1 MRTRDEEEK
10 KGLKGQMELEGI
22 RKGGV
27 GAMASKFLVQEV
39 CSPHPPQ
46 SPPAAWA
53 ARARSP
59 RRAPCLWSQA
69 MRMIDGMI
77 DGCKRF
83 AVGI

>member
-39 CSPHPPQ
+39 CSPL
-46 SPPAAWA
+46 PAPIA
-53 ARARSP
+53 ACCLGCARTL
-59 RRAPCLWSQA
+59 A
-69 MRMIDGMI
+69 
-77 DGCKRF
+77 
-83 AVGI
+83 